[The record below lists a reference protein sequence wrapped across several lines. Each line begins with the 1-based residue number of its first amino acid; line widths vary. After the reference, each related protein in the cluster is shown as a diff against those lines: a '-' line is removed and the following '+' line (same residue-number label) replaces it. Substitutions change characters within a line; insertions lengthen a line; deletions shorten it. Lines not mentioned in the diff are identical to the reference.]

1 MAKKAVWVFILVMSL
16 TSALCAQ
23 DITGD
28 WQGTLKAGIELRLII
43 RISKQAGGG
52 WQAMLSSIDQSPD
65 WGSGA
70 PANMVSL
77 EGSDFKL
84 KIDAVRG
91 TYEGKLSEDGNS
103 IKGTWS
109 QGIPLPLELQRATKE
124 NAWRDPSPHSSQFIT
139 VDKDVKLEVL

>member
-1 MAKKAVWVFILVMSL
+1 MKRHFMWTVVAMLL
-16 TSALCAQ
+16 TGTLYAQ

-28 WQGTLKAGIELRLII
+28 WQGTLKLGIELRLII
-43 RISKQAGGG
+43 RVSKQGDGS

-70 PANMVSL
+70 PANTVSL

-84 KIDAVRG
+84 KIEAVKG
-91 TYEGKLSEDGNS
+91 TYEGKLSADGNS

-109 QGIPLPLELQRATKE
+109 QGI
-124 NAWRDPSPHSSQFIT
+124 
-139 VDKDVKLEVL
+139 